1 MSDIRLYRSK
11 QQEAGDFPHV
21 RRFPRF
27 DVPGLTL
34 KLPGSRSR
42 RGETAEVRD
51 IGYGGLAF
59 LSADGRPAS
68 FLTGEIHQR
77 HSSETHRV
85 AMRAVSTV
93 PLSDGRLRVGCA
105 YVH

>member
-1 MSDIRLYRSK
+1 
-11 QQEAGDFPHV
+11 
-21 RRFPRF
+21 
-27 DVPGLTL
+27 VPGLTL

-51 IGYGGLAF
+51 IGYGGLSYVSADRNPSAF
-59 LSADGRPAS
+59 LQ
-68 FLTGEIHQR
+68 GEIRQR
-77 HSSETHRV
+77 HSSEVHRV

-93 PLSDGRLRVGCA
+93 PLPDGRLRVGCA